1 MDLAQPAE
9 RIIAD
14 APSDDD
20 DDDDD
25 ERVEALA
32 FNGKSLRTELRKLIS
47 TSKIDNNDLSQD
59 AQILVAVQVTL
70 ASRAR
75 RNFAP
80 V

>member
-1 MDLAQPAE
+1 MDVDLAQPAAHPRHYCGRSE
-9 RIIAD
+9 RKTRA
-14 APSDDD
+14 
-20 DDDDD
+20 
-25 ERVEALA
+25 VEALA
-32 FNGKSLRTELRKLIS
+32 FNGKSPERELPKLIS

-59 AQILVAVQVTL
+59 AQILVAVQVAL

>member
-1 MDLAQPAE
+1 VDLAQPAE

-14 APSDDD
+14 APS

>member
-1 MDLAQPAE
+1 MDLAQPAK

-14 APSDDD
+14 ARSDDD
-20 DDDDD
+20 DEDD
-25 ERVEALA
+25 ERVEAPA
-32 FNGKSLRTELRKLIS
+32 FNGKSPRTELSKLIS

-59 AQILVAVQVTL
+59 AQILVAVQVAL

>member
-14 APSDDD
+14 APSDD